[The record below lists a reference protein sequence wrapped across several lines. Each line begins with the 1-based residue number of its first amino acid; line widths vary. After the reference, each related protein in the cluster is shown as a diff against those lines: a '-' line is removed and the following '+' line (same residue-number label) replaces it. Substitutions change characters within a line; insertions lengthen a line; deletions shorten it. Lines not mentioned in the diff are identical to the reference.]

1 VEIRQLAYFAAVAE
15 ELSFG
20 RAAERLHIVQP
31 AVSQQIR
38 RLEREL
44 GVPLFDRSSRHVR
57 LTAAG
62 ERLLPEARA
71 VLAAVGRV
79 RQVAADVA
87 AGVGGILRVGTS
99 QGLGERLDRT
109 LEELRKT
116 APGLQVRLISAPAAE
131 RVARVRAGE
140 LDAAFVRA
148 VTSAPGVEL
157 LPMWRDPLTVALPAT
172 HPLAA
177 QPAIQLAQLSGIP
190 LRLAPRPDNP
200 AFHDLILGACA
211 DAGFEPLPGP
221 PFTTPQDTLA
231 EIGTGPPT
239 WTVFYTAAV
248 GLMPARRVA
257 FRPLAGLTAQTCL
270 AVSPGPP
277 IPALRRLLDACAS
290 AHPVSPARTATDAR
304 NRSRMDVA
312 DPAPEPTQLTNP
324 SKGPSTG

>member
-1 VEIRQLAYFAAVAE
+1 MRDGVEIRQLTYFVTLAE

-62 ERLLPEARA
+62 ECLLPEARA
-71 VLAAVGRV
+71 VLAAVGQV
-79 RQVAADVA
+79 RQVAAGVV

-109 LEELRKT
+109 LEELRKA
-116 APGLQVRLISAPAAE
+116 APGLQVRLVSAPAAD
-131 RVARVRAGE
+131 RIARVRAGE

-148 VTSAPGVEL
+148 
-157 LPMWRDPLTVALPAT
+157 AT

-177 QPAIQLAQLSGIP
+177 QPAVKLAQLRGIP
-190 LRLAPRPDNP
+190 LRLAPRSDNP
-200 AFHDLILGACA
+200 PFHDLILGACA

-231 EIGTGPPT
+231 EIGTGPPA
-239 WTVFYTAAV
+239 WTPLYIAAAD
-248 GLMPARRVA
+248 LMPMRRVA

-270 AVSPGPP
+270 VVPPGPP
-277 IPALRRLLDACAS
+277 APGLRHLLDACAS
-290 AHPVSPARTATDAR
+290 ANPDSNHL
-304 NRSRMDVA
+304 
-312 DPAPEPTQLTNP
+312 EP
-324 SKGPSTG
+324 

>member
-1 VEIRQLAYFAAVAE
+1 MRGDVEIRQLTYFVTVAE
-15 ELSFG
+15 ELGFG

-44 GVPLFDRSSRHVR
+44 GVLLFDRSSRHVR
-57 LTAAG
+57 VTAAG

-71 VLAAVGRV
+71 VLAAAGRI

-87 AGVGGILRVGTS
+87 AGDGGILRVGTS

-131 RVARVRAGE
+131 RIAQVRAGE

-148 VTSAPGVEL
+148 VTAAPGIEL
-157 LPMWRDPLTVALPAT
+157 LPTWQDPLTIALPAT

-177 QPAIQLAQLSGIP
+177 QPAIQLAQLSAIP
-190 LRLAPRPDNP
+190 LRLAPRQHNP
-200 AFHDLILGACA
+200 PFYDLILAACA
-211 DAGFEPLPGP
+211 DAGFEPLSGP

-231 EIGTGPPT
+231 EIGAGPPT
-239 WTVFYTAAV
+239 WTVLYTAAADD
-248 GLMPARRVA
+248 LMPVRRVA

-270 AVSPGPP
+270 AVPPGPP
-277 IPALRRLLDACAS
+277 APALRRLLDACAS
-290 AHPVSPARTATDAR
+290 LTRPAQR
-304 NRSRMDVA
+304 
-312 DPAPEPTQLTNP
+312 EQ
-324 SKGPSTG
+324 

>member
-1 VEIRQLAYFAAVAE
+1 MEIRQLTYFVTVAE
-15 ELSFG
+15 ELGFG

-44 GVPLFDRSSRHVR
+44 GVLLFDRSSRYVR

-71 VLAAVGRV
+71 VLAAAGRV

-87 AGVGGILRVGTS
+87 VGAGGILRVGTS

-131 RVARVRAGE
+131 RIAQVRSGE

-148 VTSAPGVEL
+148 VTAAPGIEL
-157 LPMWRDPLTVALPAT
+157 LPTWQDPLTIALPAT

-177 QPAIQLAQLSGIP
+177 QPTIQLAQLSAIP
-190 LRLAPRPDNP
+190 LRLAPRQHNP
-200 AFHDLILGACA
+200 PFHDLILARVRRCR
-211 DAGFEPLPGP
+211 FR
-221 PFTTPQDTLA
+221 
-231 EIGTGPPT
+231 
-239 WTVFYTAAV
+239 AAV
-248 GLMPARRVA
+248 RAAVHHPARHPRRDRDRPAHLDRALHRRRRPDARAPGSVPAPCRADCPDLPRRPPRPAHPCPPAPARRLRIA
-257 FRPLAGLTAQTCL
+257 N
-270 AVSPGPP
+270 
-277 IPALRRLLDACAS
+277 PA
-290 AHPVSPARTATDAR
+290 SPA
-304 NRSRMDVA
+304 
-312 DPAPEPTQLTNP
+312 
-324 SKGPSTG
+324 

>member
-1 VEIRQLAYFAAVAE
+1 MRDGVEIRQLTYFVTLAE

-62 ERLLPEARA
+62 ECLLPEARA
-71 VLAAVGRV
+71 VLAAVGQV
-79 RQVAADVA
+79 RQVAAGVV

-109 LEELRKT
+109 LEELRKA
-116 APGLQVRLISAPAAE
+116 APGLQVRLVSAPAA
-131 RVARVRAGE
+131 
-140 LDAAFVRA
+140 
-148 VTSAPGVEL
+148 GVEL
-157 LPMWRDPLTVALPAT
+157 LPMWREPLTVALAAT

-177 QPAIQLAQLSGIP
+177 QPAVKLAQLRGIP
-190 LRLAPRPDNP
+190 LRLAPRSDNP
-200 AFHDLILGACA
+200 PFHDLILGACA

-231 EIGTGPPT
+231 EIGTGPPA
-239 WTVFYTAAV
+239 WTPLYIAAAD
-248 GLMPARRVA
+248 LMPMRRVA

-270 AVSPGPP
+270 VVPPGPP
-277 IPALRRLLDACAS
+277 APALRHLLDACAS
-290 AHPVSPARTATDAR
+290 ANPDSNHL
-304 NRSRMDVA
+304 
-312 DPAPEPTQLTNP
+312 EP
-324 SKGPSTG
+324 